1 MGMVNSPFPWQDS
14 TRFRRP
20 SKPRKGGAH
29 DMKVGFIG
37 VGTMGASMA
46 SNLQAAGHELQVRD
60 VRKEA
65 AAPHL
70 KAGAVWKDT
79 PRQVADG
86 VEAVFTS
93 LPGPKEVE
101 QVALG
106 PEGLIHGMK
115 KGSAYFDLSTNSP
128 ALMRRLYPA
137 FKEKGIHVLDA
148 PVSGGPKGAKSRK
161 LALWIGGDREVY
173 DRFKPVL
180 DAIGDQ
186 PYYVGPIGAGS
197 VAKLVHNCAGYAVQ
211 TALAEVFT
219 MGVKAGVDPLVLW
232 KAVRQGAG
240 GRRRT
245 FDGLADQFLPGKF
258 DPPSFA
264 LRLAH
269 KDVTLATAL
278 GREHKVPMKLANIT
292 LEEMTEALNRGWAE
306 RDSRVAMLLQEER
319 AGVQI
324 KVTEEAIREA
334 LAIDKTPPR

>member
-1 MGMVNSPFPWQDS
+1 
-14 TRFRRP
+14 
-20 SKPRKGGAH
+20 
-29 DMKVGFIG
+29 MKVGFIG
-37 VGTMGASMA
+37 LGTMGASMA
-46 SNLQAAGHELQVRD
+46 SNLQAGGHELQVSD

-70 KAGAVWKDT
+70 KAGATWKDT
-79 PRQVADG
+79 PRQVAEG
-86 VEAVFTS
+86 VEVVFTS

-106 PEGLIHGMK
+106 PDGLIHGMK
-115 KGSAYFDLSTNSP
+115 KGAAYFDLSTNSP

-173 DRFKPVL
+173 DRLKPVL

-197 VAKLVHNCAGYAVQ
+197 VAKLVHNCAGYMVQ
-211 TALAEVFT
+211 TAMAEVFT
-219 MGVKAGVDPLVLW
+219 MGVKAGVDPLTIW

-245 FDGLADQFLPGKF
+245 FDGLADQFLPGTF
-258 DPPSFA
+258 DPPWFA

-269 KDVTLATAL
+269 KDVSLAVQL
-278 GREHKVPMKLANIT
+278 GRENKVPMRLANMT
-292 LEEMTEALNRGWAE
+292 LEEMTEAMNRGWAD

-319 AGVQI
+319 AGVEI
-324 KVTEEAIREA
+324 KVPAAA
-334 LAIDKTPPR
+334 LKEVLDKDKK